1 MAPNL
6 ITLTDPTSPAAEAY
20 RRLRV
25 NLTSAGGETPL
36 RTLLVAAAGPDSD
49 KSLSVANLAVTFAR
63 VGKRVILVDCDLRH
77 PSQHALFGLS
87 NAAGVTTVAQDEQTG
102 LPLQATTVPGL
113 RVLTS
118 GPAVAVP
125 ADLLA
130 APGMGRLLARLCD
143 EADLVLL
150 DAPPVTLATDT
161 AELASQVT
169 GVLLTVAAGHTKRDD
184 AQRAKELL
192 AQVGARLVGAVLV
205 NVADDAEQRKYLA
218 AG

>member
-25 NLTSAGGETPL
+25 NLMAVGGELPL

-49 KSLSVANLAVTFAR
+49 KAAVVANLAVTFAK
-63 VGKRVILVDCDLRH
+63 VGKRVILVDCDLRR
-77 PSQHALFGLS
+77 PSQHTLFGVS
-87 NAAGVTTVAQDEQTG
+87 NAAGVTTVIQDEAAV
-102 LPLQATTVPGL
+102 LPLQATSEATL
-113 RVLTS
+113 RLLAS
-118 GPAVAVP
+118 GPAVAVS

-130 APGMGRLLARLCD
+130 SPGMGRLLARLAE

-161 AELASQVT
+161 AELASQVS